1 MLETILLAVIAG
13 LSIFG
18 GCMMAS
24 ANSKF
29 TADRILNLEKAVF
42 NTPKKPNYTK
52 LHLQMNVFE
61 LVDGKLRTDMDL
73 DNIYVLN
80 FNNFLSQLMFCSFD
94 EMSVVGVRV
103 VEDGVFAHGSRVQLT
118 LRCNWDEPAISDS
131 WIRRMETEINDQ
143 IVDCDMAVRMT
154 GYWCE

>member
-1 MLETILLAVIAG
+1 MLETVLLAVIAG
-13 LSIFG
+13 LAIFG

-29 TADRILNLEKAVF
+29 TADRILNLEKEVF
-42 NTPKKPNYTK
+42 GAPKKPNYTK
-52 LHLQMNVFE
+52 VHLQMNVFE
-61 LVDGKLRTDMDL
+61 LVDGKLRTDIEL

-80 FNNFLSQLMFCSFD
+80 FNSFLKQLMFCSFD
-94 EMSVVGVRV
+94 DMSVVGVRT

-118 LRCNWDEPAISDS
+118 LDYDQDEPAIADS
-131 WIRRMETEINDQ
+131 WIQRMETEINNQ

>member
-42 NTPKKPNYTK
+42 NTPK
-52 LHLQMNVFE
+52 
-61 LVDGKLRTDMDL
+61 
-73 DNIYVLN
+73 
-80 FNNFLSQLMFCSFD
+80 
-94 EMSVVGVRV
+94 
-103 VEDGVFAHGSRVQLT
+103 
-118 LRCNWDEPAISDS
+118 
-131 WIRRMETEINDQ
+131 
-143 IVDCDMAVRMT
+143 
-154 GYWCE
+154 